1 MKYHLFIDESGDHGL
16 TTLNPEFPVFLLCG
30 ILASSEEYANI
41 REMMNKLKHDIWD
54 NKEVIFHSRDIRKC
68 EKEFQV
74 LFDMELKRKF
84 YEKLNLIIREGK
96 YTVIA
101 PAIRKDNYIKRYGRL
116 SNDVYE
122 LALSFIIERTIFCL
136 DGIYSINKQIEIVIE
151 KRGKA
156 EDKKLEE
163 HFQRLLARGTGF
175 VTSERLKDYSL
186 SIIIKNKRE
195 NINGLQLADLI
206 AYPAARYV
214 MEPKRAN
221 PAFEAF
227 ENKIYCK
234 NGKRYGLKIFP

>member
-1 MKYHLFIDESGDHGL
+1 MKYYLFIDESGDHGL

-84 YEKLNLIIREGK
+84 YEKLNFIIREGK

-101 PAIRKDNYIKRYGRL
+101 SAIRKDNYIKRYGRL

-136 DGIYSINKQIEIVIE
+136 DGIYSTNKQIEIVIE

-175 VTSERLKDYSL
+175 VTSERLKDYGL
-186 SIIIKNKRE
+186 SIIFKNKRE

-221 PAFEAF
+221 PAFDAF

-234 NGKRYGLKIFP
+234 NGKRYGLKIYP